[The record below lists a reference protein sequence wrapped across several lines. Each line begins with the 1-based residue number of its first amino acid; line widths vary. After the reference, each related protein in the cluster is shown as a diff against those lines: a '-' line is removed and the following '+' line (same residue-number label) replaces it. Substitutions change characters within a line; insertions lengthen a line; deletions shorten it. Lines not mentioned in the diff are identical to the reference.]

1 MELCSASTGQARD
14 QKLISGGVPH
24 CICVPVECKDP
35 GMVFVIMKYP
45 GTIQKIILKDF
56 II

>member
-14 QKLISGGVPH
+14 QRLISGGVPH
-24 CICVPVECKDP
+24 CICVPVECNDP

-45 GTIQKIILKDF
+45 DTTPKIILKDF
-56 II
+56 TI